1 MFRTEE
7 DNRPN
12 GHDLERRGTARPNT
26 PMMRRSRRHHQ
37 GEGSARPA
45 VDNDAGLEYQELDR
59 RPPSPGVA
67 NSSKRSKKNKT
78 KKRKKRKNYQKD
90 SKAATRSS

>member
-12 GHDLERRGTARPNT
+12 GQDRARRGTARPNT

-67 NSSKRSKKNKT
+67 SSNKRNKKN
-78 KKRKKRKNYQKD
+78 KRKKRKRRKNCRND